1 MLQVPFYLAFAK
13 SDWPAVPCQWMRI
26 IGITRNCARAFIEK
40 NAFSA
45 LSVFLSLN
53 TLDIDTILEFK
64 IQKRGLT
71 PLLSIHIPASLLFI
85 NKALY

>member
-40 NAFSA
+40 NEITRSDA
-45 LSVFLSLN
+45 
-53 TLDIDTILEFK
+53 
-64 IQKRGLT
+64 
-71 PLLSIHIPASLLFI
+71 
-85 NKALY
+85 